1 MKKPTRTISG
11 VSPIAVV
18 VEPRKCPH
26 GTCIYCPSLGV
37 PQSYTPE
44 SPAIM
49 RARML
54 NYDPYNQVKAR
65 LKAFMA
71 MGHSTNKVE
80 LIVMGGTFLAYP
92 TDYQYEFIKRCYDAL
107 NKIESTNLEE
117 AKKINESAAH
127 RCVALCIET
136 RPDFCGEGEVKRMLE
151 FGTTR
156 CELGVQILDDE
167 VYKIVNR
174 GHTVKD
180 VAEATKRLREKGF
193 KIIYH
198 IMPNLPGSSFE
209 NDIEKFEEIF
219 NNENFRPDG
228 LKIYPCQVVK
238 GSDLEKMYYEG
249 KYSPYSE
256 DELIDLL
263 IELKRRVPKYCRI
276 MRVMREIPPSYLV
289 AGTKRIDLRN
299 IVKKEMEKRGMKC
312 KCIRCREVGFAIR
325 SGINVDLKELKLEK
339 ISYRANC
346 GDEIFLS
353 FVNKDDV
360 LFAICR
366 LRLPDDGKIAY
377 IRELHVYGPE
387 VEIERVEENKIQHKG
402 LGRKLLSEAEK
413 IAEENG
419 YKILK
424 IISGVGVREY
434 YRKQGYKLD
443 EEGYVEKEL

>member
-1 MKKPTRTISG
+1 MPSSHVFYFGLKGVVTRINLGSLEKK
-11 VSPIAVV
+11 
-18 VEPRKCPH
+18 
-26 GTCIYCPSLGV
+26 
-37 PQSYTPE
+37 
-44 SPAIM
+44 
-49 RARML
+49 
-54 NYDPYNQVKAR
+54 VKEEAEN
-65 LKAFMA
+65 LKLIEGM
-71 MGHSTNKVE
+71 MGLSENLDEGKQC
-80 LIVMGGTFLAYP
+80 LINV
-92 TDYQYEFIKRCYDAL
+92 
-107 NKIESTNLEE
+107 NKIMDNISR
-117 AKKINESAAH
+117 I
-127 RCVALCIET
+127 
-136 RPDFCGEGEVKRMLE
+136 
-151 FGTTR
+151 
-156 CELGVQILDDE
+156 
-167 VYKIVNR
+167 
-174 GHTVKD
+174 
-180 VAEATKRLREKGF
+180 
-193 KIIYH
+193 
-198 IMPNLPGSSFE
+198 
-209 NDIEKFEEIF
+209 
-219 NNENFRPDG
+219 
-228 LKIYPCQVVK
+228 
-238 GSDLEKMYYEG
+238 
-249 KYSPYSE
+249 SP
-256 DELIDLL
+256 L
-263 IELKRRVPKYCRI
+263 
-276 MRVMREIPPSYLV
+276 
-289 AGTKRIDLRN
+289 
-299 IVKKEMEKRGMKC
+299 KKEMEKRGMKC